1 MNKKLDKKLITIIVT
16 SLALLSFFVLMMMVI
31 CGYVF
36 NIDQFNV
43 IVAKGRN
50 DFWTNFFKIFTYLG
64 SFYILLIAVIVAFV
78 VLFFVLKKKR
88 FAFFSAG
95 CFGVVCLLNLLFKLL
110 IKRTRPTDLM
120 IIAETG
126 YSFPS
131 GHAMMSF
138 AFFTLLIFF
147 VWKYLKNKP
156 LKIVLTIVFS
166 ILIITIGFSRIYL
179 GVHYLT
185 DILAGWLLTL
195 AVFGI
200 FILLVNSNLLK
211 SLKDGGKNE

>member
-1 MNKKLDKKLITIIVT
+1 M
-16 SLALLSFFVLMMMVI
+16 SFFVLMMMVI
-31 CGYVF
+31 CGHVF
-36 NIDQFNV
+36 RIDNFNV
-43 IVAKGRN
+43 FVANSRN

-64 SFYILLIAVIVAFV
+64 SFYILLIAVVIAFLL
-78 VLFFVLKKKR
+78 LFFVFKKKR

-110 IKRTRPTDLM
+110 IRRIRPTDLM

-138 AFFTLLIFF
+138 AFFALLIFF
-147 VWKYLKNKP
+147 VWKFVKNKS
-156 LKIVLTIVFS
+156 LKIVLTILFS
-166 ILIITIGFSRIYL
+166 IVILAIGFSRIYL

-185 DILAGWLLTL
+185 DILAGWLLSFTL
-195 AVFGI
+195 FGI
-200 FILLVNSNLLK
+200 FILLFNSKLISKLQDK
-211 SLKDGGKNE
+211 